1 MTAGSA
7 MIMSNW
13 LASLPEIVCLAG
25 GLILLMGGVFAPER
39 GVLLLKGIDLGA
51 IGVLLLAGVLLLG
64 LDGGLAY
71 GGQFIADPMAA
82 YAKLFVIVSAILAL
96 TLAMDY
102 ETDVEKKRFEY
113 PIVVIFSVIGM
124 MVMVSAANLLMLYL
138 GLELQSLAL
147 YVLTAFRRDD
157 RRASEAAVKFF
168 VLGSLA
174 SGLFLYGASLIYGFT
189 GTITFTDLVRFLA
202 ASRALDL
209 GLVVGLVF
217 VIAGLGFKVAAVP
230 FHMWTP
236 DVYEGAP
243 SPTTAFVGTAPKV
256 ATMFL
261 LVRLLGGTF
270 GGLLG
275 HWQIIVEVI
284 SIASMIWGAL
294 AAIAQNNLK
303 RMMAYSSIG
312 HMGYAL
318 IGLACG
324 NQAGLE
330 AVLIY
335 LAIYVF
341 SFAGTLGVIIAAR
354 RGGIDCERIADFAG
368 LGREHPGLALAMAV
382 FMFSLAGIPPLSGF
396 FAKLYVFKA
405 AMQTGLV
412 TLAVI
417 GVLTSVIGA
426 FYYLRVIKVM
436 YFDAAPQGVAPR
448 DALPGSLG
456 FAISLS
462 ALVTALLFLFPA
474 PLFDLAHEAARHL
487 LG

>member
-1 MTAGSA
+1 MSA
-7 MIMSNW
+7 VSPMIMHNW

-25 GLILLMGGVFAPER
+25 ALILLMGGVFAPAR
-39 GVLLLKGIDLGA
+39 GMLLLKGIDLGA
-51 IGVLLLAGVLLLG
+51 IGVLVLAGVLILG
-64 LDGGLAY
+64 LRGGIAY
-71 GGQFIADPMAA
+71 GGQFTADPIAS
-82 YAKLFVIVSAILAL
+82 YAKLFIIVSAILAL
-96 TLAMDY
+96 VLAMDY
-102 ETDVEKKRFEY
+102 ETDIERKRFEY
-113 PIVVIFSVIGM
+113 PVVVIFSVIGM

-189 GTITFTDLVRFLA
+189 GTIGFSPLIRFITA
-202 ASRALDL
+202 QTELDL
-209 GLVVGLVF
+209 GLVIGLVF
-217 VIAGLGFKVAAVP
+217 VIAGLAFKVAAVP

-243 SPTTAFVGTAPKV
+243 SPATAFVGTAPKV
-256 ATMFL
+256 ATMIL
-261 LVRLLGGTF
+261 LVRLLGSTF
-270 GGLLG
+270 GGLLAQ
-275 HWQIIVEVI
+275 WQIIIEVI
-284 SIASMIWGAL
+284 AIASMIWGAL
-294 AAIAQNNLK
+294 AAIAQSNLK

-312 HMGYAL
+312 HMGYAM

-341 SFAGTLGVIIAAR
+341 SFAGTLGGIIAAR
-354 RGGIDCERIADFAG
+354 RGGVDCERIADFAG
-368 LGREHPGLALAMAV
+368 LGRERPALALALAV

-426 FYYLRVIKVM
+426 FYYLRLIKVM
-436 YFDAAPQGVAPR
+436 YFDAPPAGAAAR
-448 DALPGSLG
+448 DPMTGSLA
-456 FAISLS
+456 FALSLS
-462 ALVTALLFLFPA
+462 AIITALLFLFPA